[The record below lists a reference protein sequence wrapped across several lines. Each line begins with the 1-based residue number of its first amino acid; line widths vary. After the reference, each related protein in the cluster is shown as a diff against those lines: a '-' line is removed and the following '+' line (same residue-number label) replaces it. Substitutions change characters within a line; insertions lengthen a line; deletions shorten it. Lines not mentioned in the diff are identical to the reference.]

1 MPKAWPMLASALN
14 LQLGW
19 GAKWKVAAGWNRDGN
34 RLQVCKFGMTLGQ
47 AKQLNAPLCVK
58 TVQT

>member
-1 MPKAWPMLASALN
+1 MLASALN

-19 GAKWKVAAGWNRDGN
+19 GAKWKVAAGRNRDGN

-47 AKQLNAPLCVK
+47 AKQLNDPLCVQ